1 MAAGPYILELPGN
14 IVNRML
20 QIVTYL
26 DILFVKRYNILEKL
40 RNEDIL

>member
-1 MAAGPYILELPGN
+1 MAAGQYIIELPGN

-20 QIVTYL
+20 QVVTYL

>member
-26 DILFVKRYNILEKL
+26 DILFAKRYNTLEKL